1 MIKFQNLI
9 LFFRITK
16 KAKVIITIIKEATNQ
31 VIQITKAETINFKNK
46 MTIIIISFKNLIIRM
61 IKIKDIM
68 IKEIVVNKKIIVI
81 KIKQMLLMN
90 SKKAK

>member
-1 MIKFQNLI
+1 MNKEIKNKNTKKKVI
-9 LFFRITK
+9 KEIITK

-31 VIQITKAETINFKNK
+31 VIQITKAETINFKNL
-46 MTIIIISFKNLIIRM
+46 IISM

-68 IKEIVVNKKIIVI
+68 IKEIMVNKKIMVI
-81 KIKQMLLMN
+81 KIKQNLLMN

>member
-1 MIKFQNLI
+1 
-9 LFFRITK
+9 
-16 KAKVIITIIKEATNQ
+16 

-46 MTIIIISFKNLIIRM
+46 MTIIIKSFKNLIIHM

-81 KIKQMLLMN
+81 KIKQKLLMN
-90 SKKAK
+90 SKKSK

>member
-1 MIKFQNLI
+1 
-9 LFFRITK
+9 
-16 KAKVIITIIKEATNQ
+16 
-31 VIQITKAETINFKNK
+31 